1 MPARL
6 SSVAV
11 YCGSNLGAGPAYAE
25 AATSL
30 GRSLARRGIRLVYGG
45 GQVGLMGAVSDAVLA
60 AGGEVYGV
68 ITRALEAKEIA
79 HPGLAALRVV
89 ETMHERKAEMADAA
103 DAFIMLP
110 GGYGT
115 FDEFFEVVSWTQLG
129 IHRKPCG
136 VLDVGGFFAPLSSLL
151 DEATRRRFIHPAHR
165 DMVLMDSDPG
175 RLLDRLS
182 AWTPVVASKW
192 LDKSER

>member
-1 MPARL
+1 MPVRL

-11 YCGSNLGAGPAYAE
+11 YCGSNLGADPAYAA
-25 AATSL
+25 AATAL
-30 GRSLARRGIRLVYGG
+30 GRLLARRGIRLVYGG

-79 HPGLAALRVV
+79 HPGLATLKGV

-103 DAFIMLP
+103 DAFVMLP

-151 DEATRRRFIHPAHR
+151 DEATKQRFIHQDHR